1 MTPASNPWDTWALD
15 EEFFAALSCWTIA
28 NPETGIDR
36 VLEKVCIA
44 IEANR
49 DFIECIPD
57 SPFPAR
63 SLVKALCQLLKVG
76 TVRFQVDVYG
86 DAKLNGSVVN
96 IEGQNRRP
104 GIRERNCTLDQPSS
118 FRV

>member
-1 MTPASNPWDTWALD
+1 MTPTSNPWNTWALD

-36 VLEKVCIA
+36 VLDKVCIA

-76 TVRFQVDVYG
+76 TVRIQVDVF
-86 DAKLNGSVVN
+86 AVEMPN
-96 IEGQNRRP
+96 
-104 GIRERNCTLDQPSS
+104 
-118 FRV
+118 